1 MTRKLLNLKFVSK
14 RNENFSMIKFDK
26 GTKVNGSTDYLGYN
40 HSELLERGAI
50 HTAKEI
56 SGQPKLWLDTW
67 DLVAK
72 GRFRLESFLEE
83 AYLYPNLDIILTGA
97 GTSAFIGDILEGPYQ
112 RNTGKCT
119 RAIATTDLVSHP
131 EDYFQPHTPTLLISF
146 ARSGNSPESVAAV
159 KLADKLCHKIYHLI
173 ITCNPSGELATLK
186 TQNASFV
193 FNLPPEADD
202 QSLAMTGSFS
212 SMLLTGLL
220 ISRLAL
226 IDNLQK
232 QVVQL
237 AAYGE
242 KILESYTTKLKD
254 IADLNFKRA
263 IFLGSGPL
271 HGTARE
277 SDLKLQ
283 ELTDGTIIC
292 KHDSFLGFRHGPKA
306 VIDASTLLVYLFSN
320 KGYVHQYELDLIQ
333 TIDQGDTGIYRLGVI
348 ENSPDSK
355 KLEVD
360 ELFVLSDGTTQV
372 DEELLAVCSVM
383 PAQIL
388 GFFKS
393 LQLNLKPD
401 APSVN
406 DSITRVVQGVNIYPF
421 EATTSNGNHKQKPLK
436 LKS

>member
-1 MTRKLLNLKFVSK
+1 MLK
-14 RNENFSMIKFDK
+14 IDK
-26 GTKVNGSTDYLGYN
+26 NKKVNGSTDYLGYN
-40 HSELLERGAI
+40 QSELQERGAI

-67 DLVAK
+67 SLVAQD
-72 GRFRLESFLEE
+72 RFRLDSFLEE
-83 AYLYPNLDIILTGA
+83 AYAHPDLNVLLTGA
-97 GTSAFIGDILEGPYQ
+97 GTSAFIGDILEGPFQ
-112 RNTGKCT
+112 RNSGKST
-119 RAIATTDLVSHP
+119 RAVATTNLVSHP
-131 EDYFQPHTPTLLISF
+131 GNYFHAQVPTLLISF

-159 KLADKLCHKIYHLI
+159 NLADKLCQKIYHLI
-173 ITCNPSGELATLK
+173 ITCNPAGELATLK
-186 TQNASFV
+186 SQNTSLV
-193 FNLPPEADD
+193 FHLPPEADD

-212 SMLLTGLL
+212 SMLLAGLL
-220 ISRLAL
+220 ISRLAI
-226 IDNLQK
+226 IDELEI
-232 QVVQL
+232 QVKQL

-242 KILESYTTKLKD
+242 GILSNFTAKLKE
-254 IADLNFKRA
+254 IAALNFNRA

-283 ELTDGTIIC
+283 ELTDGKIIC

-306 VIDASTLLVYLFSN
+306 VIDATTLLVYLFSN
-320 KGYVHQYELDLIQ
+320 QAYVHQYELDLAQAIS
-333 TIDQGDTGIYRLGVI
+333 QGDKGIFRLGVI
-348 ENSPDSK
+348 ESTQK
-355 KLEVD
+355 AEAVEVD
-360 ELFVLSDGTTQV
+360 WLLQLSDGNPPI

-393 LQLNLKPD
+393 LDLKLKPD

-421 EATTSNGNHKQKPLK
+421 EVALPTNGQHK
-436 LKS
+436 LKKVKLNS